1 MIKTRFFFNI
11 LCAFALIQKISYFLH
26 RLIANQTGAS
36 IKNFIITHHH
46 NLVAAITLIT
56 FSVIVLCSFNSG
68 QAMIQDPTNLMAEV
82 TPDSLLEK
90 SPIENNYILTGEILP
105 NEGFTNSLIAVEGIE
120 IGHAIELS
128 NALRFHVDFRFL
140 KAGEKFK
147 VVFDSS
153 KTKIIEFDFMP
164 NVVTT
169 HKLTKDSL
177 GDYNYE
183 KISLPVETNFRFI
196 TGKIETTLN
205 QALLDSDIPR
215 STSQVV
221 NGILECVVNFRTD
234 ARIGDEFT
242 VYMEEYYY
250 KGHKLSGGKIHYVS
264 YSGKKCGFHEAFRFD
279 DTDPLSAY
287 NAHYTEEGKALIHSA
302 LRLPVD
308 KIHVTSPFGYR
319 RHPVTGKR
327 SFHSGV
333 DYRGRIGDPVYA
345 VAKGRV
351 IYSGY
356 DKLNG
361 NKVVIKHSD
370 GTKTYYLHLSKR
382 LVKKGSTVIA
392 RQQIAKIGQTG
403 RVTGPHLH
411 FGIKSN
417 KGKWVNPLLKRMIA
431 TPKLEGERYARF
443 LTQVEETK
451 KKVNEYREKNKIL
464 TISGL

>member
-1 MIKTRFFFNI
+1 
-11 LCAFALIQKISYFLH
+11 
-26 RLIANQTGAS
+26 
-36 IKNFIITHHH
+36 
-46 NLVAAITLIT
+46 VAAIALIA
-56 FSVIVLCSFNSG
+56 FSVVVLCSFDSG
-68 QAMIQDPTNLMAEV
+68 QAMIQDSANLKTEIV
-82 TPDSLLEK
+82 PDSLLEK
-90 SPIENNYILTGEILP
+90 TSNIDNYTLSGSILP
-105 NEGFTNSLIAVEGIE
+105 NEGFTNSLIAVEGIN

-140 KAGEKFK
+140 KAGEEFK
-147 VVFDSS
+147 LVFDST
-153 KTKIIEFDFMP
+153 KTKIIEFEFKPD
-164 NVVTT
+164 VVTT
-169 HKLTKDSL
+169 HKLTKNDS
-177 GDYNYE
+177 GKFDYK
-183 KISLPVETNFRFI
+183 KISLPVETKFRFI
-196 TGKIETTLN
+196 TGKIKTTLN

-221 NGILECVVNFRTD
+221 NGILECVVNFRSD
-234 ARIGDEFT
+234 ARAGDEFT

-250 KGHKLSGGKIHYVS
+250 RGHKLSGGKIHYVS
-264 YSGKKCGFHEAFRFD
+264 YSGKRSGFHEAFRFD
-279 DTDPLSAY
+279 DVDPLSAY
-287 NAHYTEEGKALIHSA
+287 NAHYTKDGKALIHSA

-333 DYRGRIGDPVYA
+333 DYRGRTGDPVYA
-345 VAKGRV
+345 VAKGKV

-361 NKVVIKHSD
+361 NKIVIKHSD

-382 LVKKGSTVIA
+382 LLKKGQTVRA
-392 RQQIAKIGQTG
+392 RQQIAKIGRTG

-431 TPKLEGERYARF
+431 TPKLKGERYARF

-451 KKVNEYREKNKIL
+451 KKVEEYREKGNIF

>member
-1 MIKTRFFFNI
+1 
-11 LCAFALIQKISYFLH
+11 
-26 RLIANQTGAS
+26 
-36 IKNFIITHHH
+36 
-46 NLVAAITLIT
+46 VAAIALIA
-56 FSVIVLCSFNSG
+56 FSVVVLCSFDSG
-68 QAMIQDPTNLMAEV
+68 QAMIQDSANLKTEIV
-82 TPDSLLEK
+82 PDSLLEK
-90 SPIENNYILTGEILP
+90 TSNIDNYTLSGSILP
-105 NEGFTNSLIAVEGIE
+105 NEGFTNSLIAVEGIN

-140 KAGEKFK
+140 KAGEEFK
-147 VVFDSS
+147 VVFDST
-153 KTKIIEFDFMP
+153 KTKIIEFEFKPD
-164 NVVTT
+164 VVTT
-169 HKLTKDSL
+169 HKLTKNDS
-177 GDYNYE
+177 GKFDYK
-183 KISLPVETNFRFI
+183 KISLPVETKFRFI
-196 TGKIETTLN
+196 TGKIKTTLN

-221 NGILECVVNFRTD
+221 NGILECVVNFRSD
-234 ARIGDEFT
+234 ARAGDEFT

-250 KGHKLSGGKIHYVS
+250 RGHKLSGGKIHYVS
-264 YSGKKCGFHEAFRFD
+264 YSGKRSGFHEAFRFD
-279 DTDPLSAY
+279 DVDPLSAY
-287 NAHYTEEGKALIHSA
+287 NAHYTKDGKALIHSA

-333 DYRGRIGDPVYA
+333 DYRGRTGDPVYA
-345 VAKGRV
+345 VAKGKV

-361 NKVVIKHSD
+361 NKIVIKHSD

-382 LVKKGSTVIA
+382 LLKKGQTVRA
-392 RQQIAKIGQTG
+392 RQQIAKIGRTG

-431 TPKLEGERYARF
+431 TPKLKGERYARF

-451 KKVNEYREKNKIL
+451 KKVEEYREKGNIF

>member
-1 MIKTRFFFNI
+1 MAAI
-11 LCAFALIQKISYFLH
+11 ALI
-26 RLIANQTGAS
+26 A
-36 IKNFIITHHH
+36 
-46 NLVAAITLIT
+46 
-56 FSVIVLCSFNSG
+56 FSVVVLCSFDSG
-68 QAMIQDPTNLMAEV
+68 QAMVQNPVDLKNEII
-82 TPDSLLEK
+82 PDSLLK
-90 SPIENNYILTGEILP
+90 KTSTENNYSLSGSILP
-105 NEGFTNSLIAVEGIE
+105 NEGFTNSLIAVDGID

-140 KAGEKFK
+140 KAGEEFTVK
-147 VVFDSS
+147 FDS
-153 KTKIIEFDFMP
+153 TMGNIVEFEFRPD
-164 NVVTT
+164 VVTT
-169 HKLTKDSL
+169 HKLVKDSV
-177 GDYNYE
+177 GNYEYE
-183 KISLPVETNFRFI
+183 KISLPVETKNRFL

-205 QALLDSDIPR
+205 QALLDCNIAP
-215 STSQVV
+215 STSQEI

-234 ARIGDEFT
+234 ARVGDQFT
-242 VYMEEYYY
+242 VFMEEYYFE
-250 KGHKLSGGKIHYVS
+250 GHKLSGGKIHYVS
-264 YSGKKCGFHEAFRFD
+264 YSGKRSGFHEAFRYD
-279 DTDPLSAY
+279 DLDPLSAY
-287 NAHYTEEGKALIHSA
+287 NAHYTKDGKALIHSA

-308 KIHVTSPFGYR
+308 KIHVTSSFGNR

-370 GTKTYYLHLSKR
+370 GTKTYYIHLDKR
-382 LVKKGSTVIA
+382 LVKKGNNVVA
-392 RQQIAKIGQTG
+392 RQQIAKLGRTG

-431 TPKLEGERYARF
+431 TPKLTGERYARF
-443 LTQVEETK
+443 LTQMEEIDL
-451 KKVNEYREKNKIL
+451 KVQEFKEKNKLFSITSL
-464 TISGL
+464 

>member
-1 MIKTRFFFNI
+1 MAAI
-11 LCAFALIQKISYFLH
+11 ALI
-26 RLIANQTGAS
+26 A
-36 IKNFIITHHH
+36 
-46 NLVAAITLIT
+46 
-56 FSVIVLCSFNSG
+56 FSVVVLCSFDSG
-68 QAMIQDPTNLMAEV
+68 QAMIQDSANLKTEIV
-82 TPDSLLEK
+82 PDSLLEK
-90 SPIENNYILTGEILP
+90 TSNIDNYTLSGSILP
-105 NEGFTNSLIAVEGIE
+105 NEGFTNSLIAVEGIN

-140 KAGEKFK
+140 KAGEEFK
-147 VVFDSS
+147 VVFDST
-153 KTKIIEFDFMP
+153 KTKIIEFEFKPD
-164 NVVTT
+164 VVTT
-169 HKLTKDSL
+169 HKLTKNDS
-177 GDYNYE
+177 GKFDYK
-183 KISLPVETNFRFI
+183 KISLPVETKFRFI
-196 TGKIETTLN
+196 TGKIKTTLN

-221 NGILECVVNFRTD
+221 NGILECVVNFRSD
-234 ARIGDEFT
+234 ARAGDEFT

-250 KGHKLSGGKIHYVS
+250 RGHKLSGGKIHYVS
-264 YSGKKCGFHEAFRFD
+264 YSGKRSGFHEAFRFD
-279 DTDPLSAY
+279 DVDPLSAY
-287 NAHYTEEGKALIHSA
+287 NAHYTKDGKALIHSA

-333 DYRGRIGDPVYA
+333 DYRGRTGDPVYA
-345 VAKGRV
+345 VAKGKV

-361 NKVVIKHSD
+361 NKIVIKHSD

-382 LVKKGSTVIA
+382 LLKKGQTVRA
-392 RQQIAKIGQTG
+392 RQQIAKIGRTG

-431 TPKLEGERYARF
+431 TPKLKGERYARF

-451 KKVNEYREKNKIL
+451 KKVEEYREKGNIF